1 MINEDADL
9 FLKVINEIQ
18 QLKQEII
25 EENIFKKFYLNK
37 QK

>member
-18 QLKQEII
+18 QLKPEII